1 MLSWDDFNQ
10 EDTATTGAAVA
21 PPPPPPVEASETPAP
36 AQLPLESSPEVNDA
50 SGSQGFAPQAE
61 APESTSNEDALQKAI
76 DDLSSLD
83 VSAGV
88 EELVE
93 AVRLRRLPADLVPDD
108 PHEAHEALHVAGR
121 VEPARF
127 AVAVDVVEPGGGG
140 GGEE

>member
-36 AQLPLESSPEVNDA
+36 GQFPMEPAPAVKDA
-50 SGSQGFAPQAE
+50 SGSQGFAPRAE

-88 EELVE
+88 EELE
-93 AVRLRRLPADLVPDD
+93 GTANR
-108 PHEAHEALHVAGR
+108 
-121 VEPARF
+121 
-127 AVAVDVVEPGGGG
+127 VAVDDKAMSSR
-140 GGEE
+140 